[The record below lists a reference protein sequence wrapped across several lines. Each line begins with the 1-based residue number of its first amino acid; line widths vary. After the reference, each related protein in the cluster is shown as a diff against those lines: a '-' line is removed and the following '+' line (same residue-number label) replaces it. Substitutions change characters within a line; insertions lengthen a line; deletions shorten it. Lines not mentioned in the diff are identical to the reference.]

1 MENVS
6 YSDSFKSVTLEF
18 LEALPSLDVKNNQK
32 HFLAAMFLLGFDV
45 TKKIHE
51 ISDVLV
57 RFKHAPSYS
66 RKTTLYAGTLR
77 KDFSLKSIWRNTDVM
92 DLDCRNTQNDK
103 EFNVV
108 VQMLQKE
115 KQLVT
120 DLPFD
125 LPVYEGRDGTLD
137 LKNHYLT
144 KDDKKRYKVI
154 NLKEE
159 SMDKLLAKEQIFESP
174 FEEE

>member
-18 LEALPSLDVKNNQK
+18 LEALPNLDVKNNQK
-32 HFLAAMFLLGFDV
+32 HFLAAMNMLGFDV

-77 KDFSLKSIWRNTDVM
+77 KDFSLKNIWRNTDVM

-103 EFNVV
+103 EFSVV

-125 LPVYEGRDGTLD
+125 LPVYEGQHGTLD
-137 LKNHYLT
+137 LKNQYLT
-144 KDDKKRYKVI
+144 KLDKKKYKVV
-154 NLKEE
+154 NLREE
-159 SMDKLLAKEQIFESP
+159 GLDELLKKDEIFESP
-174 FEEE
+174 FENE

>member
-18 LEALPSLDVKNNQK
+18 LEALPDLDVKNNQK
-32 HFLAAMFLLGFDV
+32 HFLAAMYILGFDV

-77 KDFSLKSIWRNTDVM
+77 KDFSLKSIWRNVDVM
-92 DLDCRNTQNDK
+92 DLDCRETQNDK

-125 LPVYEGRDGTLD
+125 LPVYEGKDGSLD
-137 LKNHYLT
+137 LKNQYLT
-144 KDDKKRYKVI
+144 KEDKRKYKVI

-159 SMDKLLAKEQIFESP
+159 GLDKLLKKEEIFESP
-174 FEEE
+174 FEDD